1 MGKIEIAIC
10 AVLLA
15 SIIVTAR
22 FPEIKVL
29 WNTAINT
36 L

>member
-10 AVLLA
+10 AALLA
-15 SIIVTAR
+15 VVIVAAR

>member
-15 SIIVTAR
+15 AIIVTAR
-22 FPEIKVL
+22 FPEIKTL
-29 WNTAINT
+29 WDTFIYT